1 MNNVTAYIGRDFGR
15 GEWSSKDVVM
25 ATLDAMQDHGIEGAT
40 FTEAVGFWNG
50 EAENS
55 IRVEMLGVDVEA
67 APVVSL
73 NSDYVM
79 SVSKAAKKAKIK
91 TLTYEARGPEKPIF
105 ISGKTESNDAVLEA
119 MIMPVRM

>member
-67 APVVSL
+67 ARAMLCDVCESL
-73 NSDYVM
+73 MQWAIAYTIDGQGHYMVEQDPT
-79 SVSKAAKKAKIK
+79 AARAA
-91 TLTYEARGPEKPIF
+91 YSA
-105 ISGKTESNDAVLEA
+105 
-119 MIMPVRM
+119 